1 MATKQGHERWS
12 PRLSSRREGA
22 RPVRSFACIVSLAA
36 IITLAWGIPAPA
48 ATDLPASSL
57 TWVRTGGPLGGMGY
71 DIRMRTEDP
80 DVMLV
85 TDANAGVH
93 MSTDGGA
100 TWQPSNTG
108 ITIRTGTSG
117 DAVPVFCLTIDP
129 HDDDIVWAGTQ
140 NLRGIFRSGD
150 GGATWNRMNSGVV
163 EPDGITFRGF
173 TVDPRTSD
181 TVYAAAEI
189 SSWQW
194 NGGVGKPGREFDL
207 VKGVVYKTIDGG
219 KNWKAVWRGDNLAR
233 YIWIDPQHPD
243 TLYVS
248 TGIFDR
254 EAANSDPADSAKAH
268 PGGEGIVKSTDG
280 GLTWTHANQGL
291 DNLYVGSLFM
301 NPQNPQVL
309 LAGAGN
315 NQYSDKPG
323 AYLSTDGGASWR
335 RTLDCGDT
343 VTSVEFA
350 VSDPRIAY
358 AASPTR
364 FFRSDDGGLSWTGVT
379 AAEGSWGPPGVVAG
393 FPIDLQ
399 VDPRNPNRVFV
410 NSYLGG
416 NFLSE
421 DGGATWAV
429 ASKGY
434 TGAQSRDIAVDPVEP
449 GRVLTAGRSGLF
461 KSMNGGVDWVGLQ
474 SPPNRF
480 NEFNAVAID
489 PKDGRHILGASN
501 WTKAVAESHDGGR
514 SWAMRDSHLVGETPF
529 AYRTLAFAPS
539 NPELVY
545 AGTGSW
551 ISAGTFSDALPGK
564 GVYLSRDGGTTWT
577 AANDANSNSAQVANI
592 AVHPMDP
599 QTAYLAALG
608 SGLLRTTNAGSS
620 WTRVAGP
627 WPSTAM
633 VRAVAF
639 SPADP
644 RRVFVGTNAGM
655 YVTPDGGA
663 SWQQLPVG
671 LLPESD
677 LTSVVVDPTD
687 PQILYVSDLLSG
699 VYRSTNGGAL
709 WTPINQGL
717 RTRAVNRLALSSDGQ
732 HLYAATE
739 GEGVFRLDLNGTPP
753 PTAAEPVEQ
762 VAFSDV
768 PSTHPYYAQI
778 VAVAGAGIVGGYADG
793 TFGPDRS
800 VTRQQF
806 AKMIVKALKLPVTGS
821 EVCPFIDVA
830 KGLDAKDP
838 FYPDKY
844 VAVCAANGITTG
856 ASPTT
861 FNPTGTMTRAQL
873 ITMVA
878 RAAQLPDPLVDYAPP
893 FPEFSPVHYPW
904 ARRAAYAGLLDG
916 LAGMGP
922 DFDFLKPATR
932 GEVCVLLQGLLE

>member
-1 MATKQGHERWS
+1 MAAKQGHERWS
-12 PRLSSRREGA
+12 SRLSSRREGA

-48 ATDLPASSL
+48 ATDLPASSF
-57 TWVRTGGPLGGMGY
+57 TWVRTGGPLGGLGY
-71 DIRMRTEDP
+71 DIRMRTDDP
-80 DVMLV
+80 DTMLV
-85 TDANAGVH
+85 TDANAGVFR
-93 MSTDGGA
+93 STDGGA

-108 ITIRTGTSG
+108 ITTRVGTSG
-117 DAVPVFCLTIDP
+117 DAIPVFSLTIDP
-129 HDDDIVWAGTQ
+129 HDNDIVWAGTQ
-140 NLRGIFRSGD
+140 FLRGIFRSAD
-150 GGATWNRMNSGVV
+150 GGVTWTQKTNGVA
-163 EPDGITFRGF
+163 ESDGITFRGF
-173 TVDPRTSD
+173 TVDPRSSD
-181 TVYAAAEI
+181 TVYAAAEV
-189 SSWQW
+189 SSWTW
-194 NGGVGKPGREFDL
+194 NAGVPKQGREWDM

-219 KNWKAVWRGDNLAR
+219 NNWKAVWRGDNLAR
-233 YIWIDPQHPD
+233 YVWIDPQHPD
-243 TLYVS
+243 TVYVS

-254 EAANSDPADSAKAH
+254 EAANSDPQAAAKAA
-268 PGGEGIVKSTDG
+268 PGGEGILKSVDG

-301 NPQNPQVL
+301 NPQNPQIL
-309 LAGAGN
+309 LAGTGN
-315 NQYSDKPG
+315 IQYADKSG
-323 AYLSTDGGASWR
+323 VYLSTDGGASWR
-335 RTLDCGDT
+335 RTMDEP
-343 VTSVEFA
+343 VITSVEFA
-350 VSDPRIAY
+350 LSDPLVAY
-358 AASPTR
+358 AAS
-364 FFRSDDGGLSWTGVT
+364 FNHVFRSKDGGLTWGVVS
-379 AAEGSWGPPGVVAG
+379 GNKPFWGPPRVVVG

-399 VDPRNPNRVFV
+399 VDPRDPNRLFA
-410 NSYLGG
+410 NNYGGG

-421 DGGATWAV
+421 DGGATWTD

-434 TGAQSRDIAVDPVEP
+434 TGAMTRDIAVDPVEP
-449 GRVLTAGRSGLF
+449 GGVAVAGGAGIV
-461 KSMNGGVDWVGLQ
+461 KSLNGGTDWISLDF
-474 SPPNRF
+474 PPL
-480 NEFNAVAID
+480 
-489 PKDGRHILGASN
+489 DGGA
-501 WTKAVAESHDGGR
+501 WKAVAVDPGDGQHIMAAANAMLVESRNGGR
-514 SWAMRDSHLVGETPF
+514 DWAQRAWGASERESSGI
-529 AYRTLAFAPS
+529 RCIAFAPS
-539 NPELVY
+539 DPKTVY

-551 ISAGTFSDALPGK
+551 ISAGLYTDSLPGK
-564 GVYLSRDGGTTWT
+564 GVYLSRDGGTTWA
-577 AANDANSNSAQVANI
+577 AANDANSSSVQGANI
-592 AVHPMDP
+592 AVHPADP
-599 QTAYLAALG
+599 RTAYLAALG
-608 SGLLRTTNAGSS
+608 SGLLRTTNAGNS

-633 VRAVAF
+633 VRSVAF

-655 YVTPDGGA
+655 YLTPDGGA

-677 LTSVVVDPTD
+677 FSSVVVDPTD

-699 VYRSTNGGAL
+699 VYRTTNGGSL
-709 WTPINQGL
+709 WTPVNQGL
-717 RTRAVNRLALSSDGQ
+717 FNRAVNRLALSSDGQ

-739 GEGVFRLDLNGTPP
+739 GAGVFRLDINGTPP
-753 PTAAEPVEQ
+753 AVSVES
-762 VAFSDV
+762 VSFSDV

-778 VAVAGAGIVGGYADG
+778 VAIAGAGIVGGYADG

-821 EVCPFIDVA
+821 EVCPFIDVG

-856 ASPTT
+856 TSPTT

-878 RAAQLPDPLVDYAPP
+878 RAMQLPDPLVDYAPP
-893 FPEFSPVHYPW
+893 FPDFSPTHYPW

-932 GEVCVLLQGLLE
+932 GEVCVLLEGLLE